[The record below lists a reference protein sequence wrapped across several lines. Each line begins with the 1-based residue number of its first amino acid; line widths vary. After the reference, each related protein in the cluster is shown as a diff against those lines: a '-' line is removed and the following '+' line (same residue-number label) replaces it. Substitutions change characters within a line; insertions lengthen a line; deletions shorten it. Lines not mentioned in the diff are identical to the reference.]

1 MVRGLRISLGG
12 CHLAWHLVVI
22 ALMATIFAGTANAGD
37 LNRPSTDETL
47 HAGYRYLIEKAY
59 VPASLD
65 QEVFDNLWRSWEE
78 PLKTEAEKATA
89 EQRRDMTLSRYG
101 LTDAPGRVGG
111 VPMQFALDGK
121 GGWALNCF
129 TCHGDKLN
137 GQLMPGLPN
146 THIALQTLT
155 QEIVATKKLLGRDI
169 EAAEGASLFVPLGG
183 SNGTTNAIIFGVV
196 LGAMRDPDLN
206 VNVNAKMP
214 KLVHN
219 DHDAPP
225 WWNVKYKKHLYAD
238 GFAGKGHRA
247 LMQFMMTPSNGPE
260 FFHQN
265 EHDFKD
271 VLAWIESLEPPK
283 YPYTIN
289 HELAQRGEGL
299 FNQTCSECHGTYGE
313 NAQWPEKNVPLSV
326 VGTDSARWESLTPE
340 MRGGYSISWFSNYG
354 EKHTIA
360 DPDGYVAQPLNGI
373 WASAPYLH
381 NGSVPT
387 LWHLFNPAERPV
399 VWKRTETGYDQQ
411 KLGIEVETYSELPPG
426 VKRAKDK
433 RQYFDTRLFG
443 KSAVGHTF
451 PDELSADEKV
461 AVMEYLKTL

>member
-1 MVRGLRISLGG
+1 MRRQNRLAFTIRRWAMTLSL
-12 CHLAWHLVVI
+12 AAI
-22 ALMATIFAGTANAGD
+22 ALSAAISTAGD
-37 LNRPSTDETL
+37 LNRPSTDSEL
-47 HAGYRYLIEKAY
+47 HPGYRYLIEKAY
-59 VPASLD
+59 VPANLD

-78 PLKTEAEKATA
+78 PAKSEAEAA
-89 EQRRDMTLSRYG
+89 DADGRRELTLSRYG

-129 TCHGDKLN
+129 TCHGDKIN

-155 QEIVATKKLLGRDI
+155 QEIVATKRILGREI

-196 LGAMRDPDLN
+196 LGAMRDADLN
-206 VNVNAKMP
+206 VNVNAPMP

-225 WWNVKYKKHLYAD
+225 WWNVKYKTHLYAD

-260 FFHQN
+260 WFHQN

-283 YPYTIN
+283 YPYAIN
-289 HELAQRGEGL
+289 QELAKRGEGM
-299 FNQTCSECHGTYGE
+299 FNQTCAECHGTYGE
-313 NAQWPEKNVPLSV
+313 NAHWPEKIVPLSV
-326 VGTDSARWESLTPE
+326 VQTDTARWESLTPE
-340 MRGGYSISWFSNYG
+340 MRGSYKISWFSNYG
-354 EKHTIA
+354 EKDSIA
-360 DPDGYVAQPLNGI
+360 APEGYVAQPLHGI

-387 LWHLFNPAERPV
+387 LWHLFNPSQRPT
-399 VWKRTETGYDQQ
+399 VWKRTETGYDQE
-411 KLGIEVETYSELPPG
+411 KIGLEVESFAELPPG
-426 VKRAKDK
+426 VKGAKQK
-433 RQYFDTRLFG
+433 RHYFDTRLFG

-451 PDELSADEKV
+451 PDELSADEKA
-461 AVMEYLKTL
+461 AVLEYLKTL